1 MELLIP
7 IAVVI
12 VALFLIV
19 LPVQMAAK
27 TMGAKRTGF
36 FWCLCALIA
45 ASILHAVGLAVPII
59 GTIGAFLLS
68 ALGFSLVLETNY
80 LKGIGIAILHI
91 VFGII
96 IGVVLM
102 VFFGVSTLALFG

>member
-7 IAVVI
+7 IVVVV

-19 LPVQMAAK
+19 LPVQLAAK

-36 FWCLCALIA
+36 FWCLIALIA
-45 ASILHAVGLAVPII
+45 ASVLHTVGLVVPII
-59 GTIGAFLLS
+59 GTIVAFFLS
-68 ALGFSLVLETNY
+68 ALGFSVVLETDF

-96 IGVVLM
+96 IGVVLT
-102 VFFGVSTLALFG
+102 VFFGASLLALFG